1 MASSTRALNNH
12 GIVADGHDVR
22 TGTDATDTQQ
32 MAKLDSRAREP
43 PLLFHKVKDK
53 TSILALAVSEAR
65 LFAGTQSGEI
75 LVWSL
80 DTYERL
86 RSIKAHH
93 RSVLSLHVPRA
104 QGLLFSSAGDAIV
117 NVWCIHS
124 LDRLYSI
131 YSTYD
136 VGDVFCVAYSVSL
149 DTVYLGAQ
157 NTSIQWYNLSDKDN
171 RPTLDLARH
180 PIVRNH
186 RFFDSKGPGGTPT
199 PRLAPTLEPCSGDG
213 QYLEIDKEDIV
224 QYAHNGYTYCMLLAG
239 GSEGDTVEDETL
251 ISGGGD
257 GTIKIWSLEE
267 ATGAISELKTLESGD
282 DSVLVLVLD
291 DTLLYSG
298 RLNGDINVWDLETYQ
313 LVRRIEAHKA
323 DVLTLCVGY
332 GSLFSGSANGM
343 VKQFTSRYECMHEWQ
358 AHEHLIL
365 ASIMTVHRGKRIF
378 VTGGN
383 DDCIAIWDVGATKD
397 DAQKSTMTDNDE
409 LLNSLSQLVALRT
422 VSSKPEYA
430 PDCRRGASWLK
441 SLLKDFGADTDMF
454 ITAGN
459 SNPVVFAR
467 FKVSSTRPKQA
478 KTILFYGHYDVVPA
492 ENKQQLWVSDPFM
505 MHGMNGYL
513 YGRGVSDN
521 KGPVLAA
528 IYAVAELV
536 TEKKLHSDVV
546 FLIEG
551 EEECGS
557 RGFEETVRRN
567 KDKIGV
573 IDWILLANSYW
584 LDDDIPCLTYGLRG
598 VVHATVEVTSHR
610 ANLHSGVDGS
620 QRINEAMKDLV
631 SILAILSD
639 SNGLIKIPRFYD
651 SVLPLTRDEDRSYT
665 ATSKAL
671 ISRDPERGDAR
682 QLAEQLKGRWREPS
696 LTIHRITSSGPTG
709 SSVIPHTAT
718 ATLSIRLVP
727 RQTTS
732 NVQEALK
739 EILRAAFA
747 KLCSTNELT
756 ISIDHTAE
764 PWLGVK
770 TNKIFQALEEAVVD
784 VWGPVGHQRR
794 DSVAAA
800 EPKSKTTPKTTPGTS
815 ASLTNGSDHHP
826 QATADSP
833 TSPISPREYRSP
845 TEQSWKPLFIRE
857 GGSIP
862 AIRFLEQEF
871 EAPAAHLPCGQ
882 ASDKA
887 HLDNERLRLSN
898 LYKSKEIFKR
908 VFRDLPLR

>member
-1 MASSTRALNNH
+1 MASSKGIFH
-12 GIVADGHDVR
+12 GDGHGAR
-22 TGTDATDTQQ
+22 TVPEATATQHTD
-32 MAKLDSRAREP
+32 LDARGP
-43 PLLFHKVKDK
+43 PILYHKVKNDEA
-53 TSILALAVSEAR
+53 ILALAISEAR

-80 DTYERL
+80 ETYERL

-93 RSVLSLHVPRA
+93 RSVLSLYLSKAHR
-104 QGLLFSSAGDAIV
+104 LLLSSAGDAIV
-117 NVWCIHS
+117 NVWCTDS
-124 LDRLYSI
+124 LNRLYSI

-136 VGDVFCVAYSVSL
+136 VGDVFCVAYSAPL
-149 DTVYLGAQ
+149 KTVYLGAQ
-157 NTSIQWYNLSDKDN
+157 NTSIQWYNLHHKDN
-171 RPTLDLARH
+171 RPSLDLTRH
-180 PIVRNH
+180 PIIRNH

-199 PRLAPTLEPCSGDG
+199 PRLAPTSRPCSGDG
-213 QYLEIDKEDIV
+213 QYLEIDKKDIV

-239 GSEGDTVEDETL
+239 GCEGDTLEDETL

-257 GTIKIWSLEE
+257 GTVKIWSLEE
-267 ATGAISELKTLESGD
+267 TTGAINELKTLESGD
-282 DSVLVLVLD
+282 DSILALVLD

-298 RLNGDINVWDLETYQ
+298 SLNGDINVWDLETYQ
-313 LVRRIEAHKA
+313 LVRRIQAHPD
-323 DVLTLCVGY
+323 DVLTLCVGD
-332 GSLFSGSANGM
+332 GSLFSGSASGV
-343 VKQFTSRYECMHEWQ
+343 VKQFTPRYECMHQWQ
-358 AHEHLIL
+358 AHDHLVL
-365 ASIMTVHRGKRIF
+365 ASAMTVHRGKRIL
-378 VTGGN
+378 VSGGN
-383 DDCIAIWDVGATKD
+383 DDCIAVWDVGEKANK
-397 DAQKSTMTDNDE
+397 AQNSAITDNDE

-422 VSSKPEYA
+422 VSSKSEYA
-430 PDCRRGASWLK
+430 QDCRRGASWLK
-441 SLLKDFGADTDMF
+441 GLLKDFGADTDMF
-454 ITAGN
+454 STAGN

-467 FKVSSTRPKQA
+467 FRVSSSGSEQA

-492 ENKQQLWVSDPFM
+492 EDKQQLWESDPFL
-505 MHGMNGYL
+505 MHGTNGYL

-528 IYAVAELV
+528 IYAVVELV
-536 TEKKLHSDVV
+536 AEKSLTSDVV

-598 VVHATVEVTSHR
+598 VVHATVEVASHR

-620 QRINEAMKDLV
+620 QRINEAMKDLI
-631 SILAILSD
+631 SILAVLSD
-639 SNGLIKIPRFYD
+639 SKGLIKIPRFYD
-651 SVLPLTRDEDRSYT
+651 AVLPLTRDEDRSYT
-665 ATSKAL
+665 AISQAL
-671 ISRDPERGDAR
+671 VSRDPNRGDAR

-718 ATLSIRLVP
+718 ATLSVRLVP

-732 NVQEALK
+732 TIRVALE

-747 KLCSTNELT
+747 KLCTTNELT

-764 PWLGVK
+764 PWLGIR

-794 DSVAAA
+794 GSVPAAKPRLKPIA
-800 EPKSKTTPKTTPGTS
+800 KTTPGTS
-815 ASLTNGSDHHP
+815 ASLTNGSDHHS

-833 TSPISPREYRSP
+833 TSPTSPHDYRSP
-845 TEQSWKPLFIRE
+845 TEQPWKPLFIRE